1 MPSAEAPTRGRVISK
16 VARASAPERDFCP
29 ERPRSSF
36 FASFSSPPSRFST
49 GIRQSS
55 STTSAVCEAR
65 IPSLLSFLPWERPGV
80 SLPITNEA
88 WPRVPRAGST
98 VATTTWT
105 SAMPPLVMKTLV
117 PLRTHSS
124 PSRLAV
130 VLRLFTSEP
139 ACGSVTA

>member
-1 MPSAEAPTRGRVISK
+1 M
-16 VARASAPERDFCP
+16 
-29 ERPRSSF
+29 
-36 FASFSSPPSRFST
+36 
-49 GIRQSS
+49 RQSS

-65 IPSLLSFLPWERPGV
+65 IPSFDSFLPWERPGV
-80 SLPITNEA
+80 PLGTMKDA
-88 WPRVPRAGST
+88 WPRVPSAGST

-124 PSRLAV
+124 PTRLAV
-130 VLRLFTSEP
+130 VFRLLTSEP

>member
-1 MPSAEAPTRGRVISK
+1 MPSAEAPTIGRVISK
-16 VARASAPERDFCP
+16 VASALEGPTFWPERA
-29 ERPRSSF
+29 RSSF
-36 FASFSSPPSRFST
+36 LFSLSIPPSRYST

-55 STTSAVCEAR
+55 RTTSAVCDAR
-65 IPSLLSFLPWERPGV
+65 MPSFVFLLALAQAGC
-80 SLPITNEA
+80 
-88 WPRVPRAGST
+88 PRADHEGGLAAVPSSGST

-124 PSRLAV
+124 PSSFAVLFRL
-130 VLRLFTSEP
+130 LTSEP